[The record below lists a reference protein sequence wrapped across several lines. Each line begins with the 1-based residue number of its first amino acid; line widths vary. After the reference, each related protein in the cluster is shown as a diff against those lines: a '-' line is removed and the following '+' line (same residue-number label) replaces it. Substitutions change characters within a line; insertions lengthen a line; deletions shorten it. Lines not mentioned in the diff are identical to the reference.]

1 MTLTM
6 LKDSLPDYA
15 KDLKLNVGAL
25 DTIESLDKKQVFGI
39 ALASAYATRH
49 PQVIRAARESS
60 AAHVDDA
67 TARAAKIAA
76 SVMAMNNVYYRFAHL
91 VSDPE
96 YAKMPA
102 RLRMSAIANPGIEKR
117 DFELFALAVSA
128 INGCGMC
135 MDSHEKVLV
144 HAGLTRTQVQDAIR
158 IAAIVSALAGTL
170 AIEEAG

>member
-1 MTLTM
+1 MTLTT

-15 KDLKLNVGAL
+15 KDLKLNVGAI
-25 DTIESLDKKQVFGI
+25 DTIESLDKKQVYGI

-49 PQVIRAARESS
+49 PQVVRAARES
-60 AAHVDDA
+60 AAMHVDDA

-144 HAGLTRTQVQDAIR
+144 QAGLTRTQVQDAIR
-158 IAAIVSALAGTL
+158 VAAIISALAGTL